1 MSYESEMKA
10 LKNELRKKRERV
22 LAKYKR
28 SSDVKM
34 LDGEVEE
41 YKATKVLTEWYIK
54 EAATIK
60 NKYKV

>member
-1 MSYESEMKA
+1 MKA

-41 YKATKVLTEWYIK
+41 YEATKVLTEWYIK